1 MPVVEKYRVRQSFK
15 WLGKQYQPG
24 DAISR
29 DTILSDAQVGE
40 SKLGT
45 LQRVRFIEPDPQTR
59 PLDKMTKSELV
70 EYAREVGA
78 SVDPNWRKSDIL
90 EEIEGAIHGS

>member
-15 WLGKQYQPG
+15 WLGVQYKPG

-29 DTILSDAQVGE
+29 ETILSDANVGE

-59 PLDKMTKSELV
+59 SLDKMTKSELV

-78 SVDPNWRKSDIL
+78 SVDPNWRKSDVL
-90 EEIEGAIHGS
+90 EAIQETIT

>member
-15 WLGKQYQPG
+15 WLGVQYKPG

-29 DTILSDAQVGE
+29 ETILSDKQVGE

-59 PLDKMTKSELV
+59 PLEGMSKSELV

-78 SVDPNWRKSDIL
+78 RVDPNWRKAEIL
-90 EEIEGAIHGS
+90 EEIQGAIHGS